1 MTWSPAG
8 LAGTPSRSRTP
19 LTPTG
24 LVLRLDKWLWAA
36 RIFKTRSLA
45 TEACRRGHVKI
56 AGQSV
61 KPAHDVRVGETI
73 LVRKDRLT
81 QTLKVLG
88 LSEKRVGA
96 PIAKTLVEDLTAPEE
111 YAQARPSL
119 LPPEA
124 FRPKGL
130 GRPTKKERRDLDRFK
145 GPDF

>member
-1 MTWSPAG
+1 M
-8 LAGTPSRSRTP
+8 
-19 LTPTG
+19 
-24 LVLRLDKWLWAA
+24 LRLDKWLWAV

-45 TEACRRGHVKI
+45 TDACRSGHVKI

-61 KPAHDVRVGETI
+61 KPAHDVRVGETL
-73 LVRKDRLT
+73 LVRKERLT
-81 QTLKVLG
+81 QTVKVLG

-96 PIAKTLVEDLTAPEE
+96 AVAKTLVEDLTSPEE

-130 GRPTKKERRDLDRFK
+130 GRPTKKDRRDLDRFK
-145 GPDF
+145 EPNG